1 MASNSGVFGVAL
13 DSHGDLFFS
22 EGYANVLCEVHASTG
37 AVSIIAGR
45 QHASVPYGGDGGPA
59 TAAELFQPFG
69 LAVHG
74 SDLYIADYLN
84 YRVRR
89 VDLTTGTITT
99 VAGDGTRGNTGNG
112 GPATAAE
119 ICDPEGLAV
128 DQQGNLYI
136 SGGGSTTACGGTVR
150 EVNAT
155 TGIISAVVSA
165 GGEGIALDN
174 SGHLFLAAGQLQ
186 ELNLATS
193 HLTTIPGVTGDS
205 VAADTSGNVFVSA
218 QTSYLIQRVHL
229 ATGAVTTIAGTGQ
242 EGYSGDGGPAT
253 KAKLWQVMSVAV
265 DSSDDVLAGELWSG
279 RVREVIGG

>member
-1 MASNSGVFGVAL
+1 MESNSGVFGVAL
-13 DSHGDLFFS
+13 DPHGDIFFS
-22 EGYANVLCEVHASTG
+22 QGYTNFVCEVHASTG
-37 AVSIIAGR
+37 IVSIVAGDGTTGY
-45 QHASVPYGGDGGPA
+45 SGDGGPA
-59 TAAELFQPFG
+59 TSAALNQPFG

-74 SDLYIADYLN
+74 GYLYIADYLN

-89 VDLTTGTITT
+89 VNLSTGIITT
-99 VAGDGTRGNTGNG
+99 VAGDGTRGDTGNG

-119 ICDPEGLAV
+119 ICNPEGLAV

-136 SGGGSTTACGGTVR
+136 SGGASTTACSGNVR
-150 EVNAT
+150 EVNAA

-165 GGEGIALDN
+165 GGVGIALDHR
-174 SGHLFLAAGQLQ
+174 GHLFLAGGQLQ
-186 ELNLATS
+186 EFNLATS
-193 HLTTIPGVTGDS
+193 QLTTIPGVPGDS

-218 QTSYLIQRVHL
+218 QTSYLIQRLHL

-265 DSSDDVLAGELWSG
+265 DSSDDVFAGELWSG